1 MKTLLLFLIV
11 SLFIASRSSGLYAQA
26 NLNVIIKNIKND
38 KGNILVGLYDK
49 ASGFPRHVKEGRIV
63 KVTEK
68 QMKVTFPDMKP
79 GAYAISVLHDENQNK
94 DLDQT
99 RLGMPREGFG
109 FSNDAM
115 GVVGPPTFKKARIAF
130 KGKEDMDVTINMK
143 YLK

>member
-11 SLFIASRSSGLYAQA
+11 SLFISRRSSDLYAQT

-79 GAYAISVLHDENQNK
+79 GTYAISVLHDENQNK

-115 GVVGPPTFKKARIAF
+115 GVVGPPTFRKARIAF
-130 KGKEDMDVTINMK
+130 KGKEDMDITINMK
-143 YLK
+143 YLR

>member
-1 MKTLLLFLIV
+1 MKTLLLLLSVSMLIV
-11 SLFIASRSSGLYAQA
+11 QRSSGLYAQS

-49 ASGFPRHVKEGRIV
+49 ASGFPRHVKEGKIV
-63 KVTEK
+63 KVTET

-79 GAYAISVLHDENQNK
+79 GNYAISVLHDENQNK

-99 RLGMPREGFG
+99 RLGKPREGFG

-115 GVVGPPTFKKARIAF
+115 GMIGPPTFKKARIAF
-130 KGKEDMDVTINMK
+130 KGKEDMDVTINLK

>member
-11 SLFIASRSSGLYAQA
+11 SLFIARRSSDLYAQT

-79 GAYAISVLHDENQNK
+79 GTYAISVLHDENQNK

-115 GVVGPPTFKKARIAF
+115 GVVGPPTFRKARIAF

-143 YLK
+143 YLR

>member
-11 SLFIASRSSGLYAQA
+11 SLFISRRSSDLYAQT

-79 GAYAISVLHDENQNK
+79 GTYAISVLHDENQNK

-115 GVVGPPTFKKARIAF
+115 GVVGPPTFRKARIAF

-143 YLK
+143 YLR